1 MNAHPWQLSSQKLE
15 FDLGPALMGIVNVTP
30 DSFSDGGKFSDTQ
43 SAIDHALQLE
53 QQGAAIL
60 DIGGESTRPYSDT
73 VSAADELRRVIPVIR
88 GLNRQASVPISID
101 TRKPEVAQAALDEGA
116 QILNDVEG
124 FRNPEMVALAAAS
137 GAGVCVMHMQGLPLT
152 MQDNPTYRD
161 VVADVRAYLIAQR
174 QLLIDAGIA
183 ANRIC
188 IDPGIG
194 FGKSTQHN
202 LELLQAI
209 AEFVSIG
216 APVLV
221 GHSRK
226 GFLGKLVGNPDYD
239 RTAATIGVSLAMA
252 QQGVSVLR
260 VHDVGPMQQALVTYL
275 ASQQS
280 TSHPKPRTKKPG
292 P

>member
-1 MNAHPWQLSSQKLE
+1 MIPHPWQLSSQKLE
-15 FDLGPALMGIVNVTP
+15 FDRGPALMGIVNVTP

-88 GLNRQASVPISID
+88 GLSRQASVPISID

-124 FRNPEMVALAAAS
+124 FRNPQMVALAAAS

-174 QLLIDAGIA
+174 QLLIDAGVA

-226 GFLGKLVGNPDYD
+226 GFLGKLVGDPDCD

-275 ASQQS
+275 ASQHS
-280 TSHPKPRTKKPG
+280 TSHPIPRTKKPG